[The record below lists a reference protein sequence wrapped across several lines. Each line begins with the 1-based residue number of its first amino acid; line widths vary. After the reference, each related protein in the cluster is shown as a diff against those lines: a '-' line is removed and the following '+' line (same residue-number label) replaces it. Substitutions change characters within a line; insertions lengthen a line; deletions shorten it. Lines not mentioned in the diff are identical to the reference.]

1 MEVIYIP
8 IYFISKIIYM
18 EKYKLYLIVIALSL
32 MIGYFITEYV
42 IKNIYRQRT
51 YIKKL
56 KI

>member
-1 MEVIYIP
+1 MD
-8 IYFISKIIYM
+8 
-18 EKYKLYLIVIALSL
+18 KYKLYLIVIAISL